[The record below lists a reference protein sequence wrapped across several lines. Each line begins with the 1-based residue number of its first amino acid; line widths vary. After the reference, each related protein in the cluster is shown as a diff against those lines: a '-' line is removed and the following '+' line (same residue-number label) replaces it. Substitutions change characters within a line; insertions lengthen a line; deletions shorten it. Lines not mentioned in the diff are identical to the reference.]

1 MPLPNNRRSVNVGNN
16 VFENLYVY
24 GDCEFDK
31 DVTINGEFKYDNLS
45 VKTLSVENSFS
56 VGDDVKVSLGIVTAT
71 KFVGNEAD
79 LTGIVTATK
88 FVGNGA
94 DLTGIVSI
102 PTGVIVMWSGSVA
115 SIPSGWT
122 LCDGSN
128 GTPDL
133 RNRFIAGAGTDT
145 LSVWGFDATSGAT
158 TFTGGQSYVGVNSIG
173 GSIAHKLIVSE
184 MPSHTH
190 SYQKANSPGGG
201 QDQAGSGSG
210 DAVNHSNQNTSA
222 AGGNNYHENRPP
234 YYALAFIM
242 KT

>member
-1 MPLPNNRRSVNVGNN
+1 MAIPNNRRSVSVGNN

-56 VGDDVKVSLGIVTAT
+56 VGDDVKVSS
-71 KFVGNEAD
+71 
-79 LTGIVTATK
+79 GIVTATK

-102 PTGVIVMWSGSVA
+102 PTGVIVMWSGTT
-115 SIPSGWT
+115 IPSGWA
-122 LCDGSN
+122 LCDGTNS
-128 GTPDL
+128 TPDL
-133 RNRFIAGAGTDT
+133 RNRFIVGANDASKTGITTQTGPGFNVTTGAIDDT
-145 LSVWGFDATSGAT
+145 YEPGD
-158 TFTGGQSYVGVNSIG
+158 IG
-173 GSIAHKLIVSE
+173 GEVAHKLTVAE
-184 MPSHTH
+184 MPQHNHTD
-190 SYQKANSPGGG
+190 SYNVASQG

-210 DAVNHSNQNTSA
+210 DNDNVGQTNTGNK
-222 AGGNNYHENRPP
+222 GGDNFHENRPP